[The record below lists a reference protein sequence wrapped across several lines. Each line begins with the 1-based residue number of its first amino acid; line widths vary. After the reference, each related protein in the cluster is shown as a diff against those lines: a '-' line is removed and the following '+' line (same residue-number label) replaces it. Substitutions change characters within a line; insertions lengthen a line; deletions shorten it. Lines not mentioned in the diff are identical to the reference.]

1 MPPTVEEEFVALE
14 ISHSPG
20 PETPERKG
28 NGAEAAGSQG
38 DKVDDLMKMVLE
50 MKVSMATLLEDSKRK
65 DEIIENLKKTI
76 EEKRDK
82 DKGTGKDDDAGR
94 KKLQAMKSKD
104 VPKPGQYDL
113 SPTEFV
119 EWHELF
125 KATMIG
131 HDPLWEEI
139 LKKFQNIPKQNLK
152 ADEIKQMLKDM
163 EMTDADVHTAN
174 YTLYVQLLAYTKGA
188 LLDKV
193 KNNESVLAME
203 SYRFLHSKG
212 HNATTMNVVKVTTA
226 TLRPSIAQTNSEVDA
241 KLNAWKA
248 NIKYLDA
255 LGKPSMENDQRKSVL
270 LSILP
275 WKLQEFMM
283 QYYDTEPMYDDFE
296 AKLTDYITRTEQQQ
310 AAKGGKDVGS
320 VSGGANV
327 LNEEEPNGS

>member
-1 MPPTVEEEFVALE
+1 
-14 ISHSPG
+14 
-20 PETPERKG
+20 
-28 NGAEAAGSQG
+28 
-38 DKVDDLMKMVLE
+38 
-50 MKVSMATLLEDSKRK
+50 
-65 DEIIENLKKTI
+65 
-76 EEKRDK
+76 
-82 DKGTGKDDDAGR
+82 
-94 KKLQAMKSKD
+94 
-104 VPKPGQYDL
+104 
-113 SPTEFV
+113 
-119 EWHELF
+119 
-125 KATMIG
+125 MIG

-139 LKKFQNIPKQNLK
+139 LKKFQNIPKKNLK
-152 ADEIKQMLKDM
+152 ADEIKEMLKDM

-241 KLNAWKA
+241 KLNAWRA

-275 WKLQEFMM
+275 WKKWWMLQLWGRSLRERVPSRSI
-283 QYYDTEPMYDDFE
+283 QVQGKRREPLGHADCME
-296 AKLTDYITRTEQQQ
+296 WM
-310 AAKGGKDVGS
+310 
-320 VSGGANV
+320 VSI
-327 LNEEEPNGS
+327 